1 MYDDNGLVIGVTN
14 KVTFRDK
21 LEKKFFQSLFF
32 NFQFSSIQK
41 QLSYNSYKISI
52 EDKTPIF
59 QPFCREKEVSF
70 SLTLTQFTVFKTSY
84 LISITLV

>member
-21 LEKKFFQSLFF
+21 LEKKIFQSLFF
-32 NFQFSSIQK
+32 NFQSSSIQK
-41 QLSYNSYKISI
+41 QL
-52 EDKTPIF
+52 IF

-70 SLTLTQFTVFKTSY
+70 SLTLTQFTVFKTGY